1 MKFPNVN
8 VLREFTRKFYN
19 VAEFPDVVG
28 CIDCT
33 HIPIKSPGGQI
44 PEVYRNRKGWMSLN
58 VQVVCGPNSEILD
71 IVARWPGSTHD
82 SRIFQN
88 SGVMVAFEEHRING
102 ILLGDNGYAQSR
114 YVYTPIVNPNTEI
127 ERRYNRAH
135 VKTRNIIERTFG
147 MWKRKFGCLQRK
159 LFNSLNTTT
168 KIIVACAIL
177 HNIAVTN
184 NEWVVEVENAEENNN
199 EDVPNLVVQDV
210 ARGNIIR
217 AAFIER
223 HFR

>member
-1 MKFPNVN
+1 M
-8 VLREFTRKFYN
+8 REFRRKFYN
-19 VAEFPDVVG
+19 EAEFPGVVG

-33 HIPIKSPGGQI
+33 HIPIKSPGGQN

-58 VQVVCGPNSEILD
+58 VQVVCGPGSEILN

-88 SGVMVAFEEHRING
+88 SGLVVAFEEHQING

-114 YVYTPIVNPNTEI
+114 YLYTPIVNPHTEA

-159 LFNSLNTTT
+159 LSNSLNTTT

-184 NEWVVEVENAEENNN
+184 NEWVVENVEEYNNN
-199 EDVPNLVVQDV
+199 EDVPNLVVQGHP
-210 ARGNIIR
+210 RGNIIR